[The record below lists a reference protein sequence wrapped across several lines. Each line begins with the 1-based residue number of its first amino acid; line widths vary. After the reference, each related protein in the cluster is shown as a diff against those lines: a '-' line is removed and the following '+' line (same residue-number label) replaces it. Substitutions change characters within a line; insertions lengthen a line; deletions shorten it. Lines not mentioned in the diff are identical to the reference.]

1 MLVRAPLRRKSTGG
15 KAERARDRHEEEGTC
30 MSVELYLRGSGRS
43 RHGLLGIAF
52 GWLLLLALG
61 LMPTPA
67 AADPAVQFVQRMA
80 NELHVAAR
88 SRSPQLISSVIQ
100 RYGDVSHIGSY
111 SLGTYR
117 AQLTATDR
125 QPYLTGIVRF
135 LGRYAASEAPKYQVA
150 SYQILS
156 PSMQGANGLMVDS
169 KITLKD
175 GTTYEVRWLLS
186 RYGNTYRVRDAMVF
200 GFWMTPFLK
209 KLFENYVGE
218 NGGNVK
224 ALVAVLN
231 R

>member
-1 MLVRAPLRRKSTGG
+1 
-15 KAERARDRHEEEGTC
+15 
-30 MSVELYLRGSGRS
+30 MSVELYLRGSGR
-43 RHGLLGIAF
+43 RGFGLAIAVLT
-52 GWLLLLALG
+52 WLAVS
-61 LMPTPA
+61 LMPTTA
-67 AADPAVQFVQRMA
+67 SADPAVQFVQRMA

-88 SRSPQLISSVIQ
+88 ARSPQLISSVIQ

-111 SLGTYR
+111 SLGSYR

>member
-1 MLVRAPLRRKSTGG
+1 
-15 KAERARDRHEEEGTC
+15 
-30 MSVELYLRGSGRS
+30 MSVVLYLRDGGRRWS
-43 RHGLLGIAF
+43 AVAAAAVT
-52 GWLLLLALG
+52 WLLLTLTF
-61 LMPTPA
+61 MPAPA
-67 AADPAVQFVQRMA
+67 AADPAVQFMQRMA

-88 SRSPQLISSVIQ
+88 ARSPQLIASVIQ
-100 RYGDVSHIGSY
+100 RYGDVSHIGAY

-117 AQLTATDR
+117 AQLALTDR
-125 QPYLTGIVRF
+125 PAYHGGIVRF
-135 LGRYAASEAPKYQVA
+135 LGRYAAGEAPKYPVA

-156 PSMQGANGLMVDS
+156 PSTQGANGLMVDS
-169 KITLKD
+169 RITLRD
-175 GTTYEVRWLLS
+175 GTVYEVRWLLGK
-186 RYGNTYRVRDAMVF
+186 YGSTYRVRDAMVF